1 MPFYELQPDPVGE
14 HGENLALDESVHP
27 PRVTHLHIE
36 IDNWVGDDL
45 AESYPCYV
53 VTEGLAQALNNAG
66 IGAYQLREAEVTM
79 ADEGRELIDELGL
92 SEPKFQWLDVSGTAC
107 EDDIGTTAGARL
119 VVSDRALEL
128 LRQFRLDRCD
138 VEEYVS

>member
-1 MPFYELQPDPVGE
+1 MPFYELQPNPVGE

-66 IGAYQLREAEVTM
+66 IGAYQLREAEATV

-92 SEPKFQWLDVSGTAC
+92 SEPKFQWLDVSGTAG

-138 VEEYVS
+138 VEEYVP